1 MWNGTLKQPAIYI
14 LASQPNGTL
23 YIGVTSALFDRML
36 NHRDGTFKGF
46 TATHDVK
53 TLVYY
58 EFFNSMDEAI
68 RREKRLKKWE
78 RLWKI
83 RLIEAMNPTWS
94 DLFDPSE
101 GILTVGCGGQGAT

>member
-36 NHRDGTFKGF
+36 NHRDSTFKGF
-46 TATHDVK
+46 TATHGVK

-78 RLWKI
+78 RLWK
-83 RLIEAMNPTWS
+83 
-94 DLFDPSE
+94 
-101 GILTVGCGGQGAT
+101 